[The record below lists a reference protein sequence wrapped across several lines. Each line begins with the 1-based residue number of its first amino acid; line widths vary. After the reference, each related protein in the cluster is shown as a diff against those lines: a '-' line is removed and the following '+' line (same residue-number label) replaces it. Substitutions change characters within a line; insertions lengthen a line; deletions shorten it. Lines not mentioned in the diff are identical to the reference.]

1 MIKQNIRASDH
12 AVSDATDSPLLS
24 SPQLGQPAQVMFCS
38 SGLNHL
44 ELVLMVDSAPQIS
57 STPRSHSC
65 PDPSWR

>member
-44 ELVLMVDSAPQIS
+44 ELVLMVDIAP
-57 STPRSHSC
+57 
-65 PDPSWR
+65 